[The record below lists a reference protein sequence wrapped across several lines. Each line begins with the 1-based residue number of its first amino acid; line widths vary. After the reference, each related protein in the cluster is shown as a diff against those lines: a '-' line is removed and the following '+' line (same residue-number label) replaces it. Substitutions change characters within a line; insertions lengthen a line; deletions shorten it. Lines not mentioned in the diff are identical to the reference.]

1 MSVQAGRSGAEESQK
16 TNSCAVKL
24 AVPSTHCPSC
34 NTHACKNT
42 AATSLLLQSCFF
54 YLKSQHGAPTWQ
66 HWQEN
71 STSFVKWNISWI
83 LPSLFHLKPPRSGQ
97 FLVKRQGYMLCWEA
111 HFCFKRQEKFKFN
124 FLEKR
129 LWLLSQCKKK
139 KKKSLCASDIQVL
152 FTTVKFITL
161 SLHICLTE
169 NAKNSQER
177 DNVPDKQ
184 SCQILRLLI

>member
-42 AATSLLLQSCFF
+42 AATSLLLQSCCFF

-71 STSFVKWNISWI
+71 SISFVKWNISWI
-83 LPSLFHLKPPRSGQ
+83 LPSLFHLKPLRSGQ

-139 KKKSLCASDIQVL
+139 KKKAFVRVIFKYCSQQSNSLPSLYIFVWLKMPKTARREIMFPTSSL
-152 FTTVKFITL
+152 AKF
-161 SLHICLTE
+161 
-169 NAKNSQER
+169 
-177 DNVPDKQ
+177 
-184 SCQILRLLI
+184 